1 MRFFYCN
8 AELLF
13 LLTFVLFYVLPG
25 SMMQYNSKIALH
37 FSSNHS
43 FRFFRSNF
51 PRGPRLRRRLRLL
64 YYMDL
69 DRPHCLE
76 ILRVCSRQAKSQSG
90 RRPVK
95 KKIQVIDDFNI
106 FSVSKKNFIPLTTT
120 ITEAEHCKML
130 PQILKAIRES
140 NQEAITTETLL
151 GQLRQG
157 LCKPEPQLQSQF
169 NLALAEGQRTGL
181 VSVQSGH
188 VKPLIQLDQ
197 FQEPR
202 SFSCQLLLV
211 GGDLQPTA
219 GSSRVVPTDDADA
232 EVDDDDTR
240 VEDCD
245 CDCHDRAA
253 TSRPAQ
259 RSSSSSGGSR
269 RWLRPRNTKIT
280 YDELKLIRQVFSR
293 SELGPEWNESRRRV
307 SLPPGATSQVA
318 SGTRGRTR
326 RRSTAEVDG
335 NRTRSGSRRRRPST
349 ARVQTRSRSRRGQ
362 DSRSR
367 SRTRV

>member
-1 MRFFYCN
+1 MAGIPQN
-8 AELLF
+8 
-13 LLTFVLFYVLPG
+13 V
-25 SMMQYNSKIALH
+25 
-37 FSSNHS
+37 
-43 FRFFRSNF
+43 
-51 PRGPRLRRRLRLL
+51 
-64 YYMDL
+64 
-69 DRPHCLE
+69 
-76 ILRVCSRQAKSQSG
+76 
-90 RRPVK
+90 
-95 KKIQVIDDFNI
+95 
-106 FSVSKKNFIPLTTT
+106 IPLTTT

-140 NQEAITTETLL
+140 NQEAITTEALL

-157 LCKPEPQLQSQF
+157 SCKPEPQLQSQF

-219 GSSRVVPTDDADA
+219 GSSRAVPTEGADA
-232 EVDDDDTR
+232 EVDDDAEE
-240 VEDCD
+240 VEECD
-245 CDCHDRAA
+245 CDCHDRA
-253 TSRPAQ
+253 
-259 RSSSSSGGSR
+259 SSSGGSR

-293 SELGPEWNESRRRV
+293 SELGPEWNKSRRRV
-307 SLPPGATSQVA
+307 SLPPGATTQVA

-335 NRTRSGSRRRRPST
+335 NRTKSGSRRRRPST
-349 ARVQTRSRSRRGQ
+349 ARLQTRTRSRRGQ
-362 DSRSR
+362 GSRSR